1 MAGTNGSLL
10 LIRCKEHKTEVAF
23 APGGFFIKGSNAF
36 IPTIIR
42 LNEDQPIN
50 ANWIP
55 SNNGSA
61 AFAPQ
66 AIDFIRSLS
75 DGGKLSSV
83 LPDLRAAQPKEN
95 STSQTFLKFDQRY
108 ATLVIGER
116 RSLISKQ
123 TVIQNPLG
131 MP

>member
-61 AFAPQ
+61 AFAPE

-75 DGGKLSSV
+75 DGGKLFV
-83 LPDLRAAQPKEN
+83 RITGFEGRTAKG
-95 STSQTFLKFDQRY
+95 KFDL
-108 ATLVIGER
+108 ANVSEV
-116 RSLISKQ
+116 RSK
-123 TVIQNPLG
+123 VRDACNW
-131 MP
+131 

>member
-1 MAGTNGSLL
+1 
-10 LIRCKEHKTEVAF
+10 
-23 APGGFFIKGSNAF
+23 
-36 IPTIIR
+36 

-75 DGGKLSSV
+75 DGESCSFGITGFEG
-83 LPDLRAAQPKEN
+83 RTAEG
-95 STSQTFLKFDQRY
+95 KFDL
-108 ATLVIGER
+108 ANVSEV
-116 RSLISKQ
+116 RSK
-123 TVIQNPLG
+123 VRDACNCVNAEV
-131 MP
+131 